1 MWLTSV
7 IDASVLES
15 CLGSAVLRNV
25 DAWIGCLYWPL
36 GPVWFG
42 RLSWRAEIWNGWIVI
57 LLCSKHLKAEKK
69 RKGIRDLKRHV
80 PSDKT
85 VRTFFVNPLGAK
97 TASLRVTPCSCFG
110 INNLKKTTTHGL
122 FLPGKIIYEKIFCDK
137 NSHSVCVVMIFFM
150 DGLTELSVTGK
161 F

>member
-1 MWLTSV
+1 M
-7 IDASVLES
+7 
-15 CLGSAVLRNV
+15 
-25 DAWIGCLYWPL
+25 
-36 GPVWFG
+36 
-42 RLSWRAEIWNGWIVI
+42 
-57 LLCSKHLKAEKK
+57 KAEKK

-80 PSDKT
+80 PSHKT

-110 INNLKKTTTHGL
+110 INNFKKKNNTRPL
-122 FLPGKIIYEKIFCDK
+122 LALPGKMIFEKIFCDK
-137 NSHSVCVVMIFFM
+137 NSRSVCVVMIFIM